1 MEQIY
6 IDKIKKEYEDIKGMV
21 ESNFA
26 EEDDDSISL
35 GRYKKIQR
43 VEDAYLRW
51 MMDERPQNI
60 EDWIVSYI
68 VEEII
73 DYSKDNVEIKETN
86 GILSYINEAPYEKY
100 QKLFGKRI
108 ADVPDPEEIY
118 ILYIDIET
126 KQKYFVKKSNRK
138 EFEESHNIIVPY
150 QSAWCDPDVDFERNY
165 TTVFLKRNEFIKEAI
180 YSNQEIATKRVLERY
195 PNQSTDMYEIKEA
208 KRKRVRELY
217 KKNGISYEE

>member
-60 EDWIVSYI
+60 EDWMVSY
-68 VEEII
+68 VTEEII
-73 DYSKDNVEIKETN
+73 DYSKDKIEIKETN
-86 GILSYINEAPYEKY
+86 GILSYINEEPYKKY

-108 ADVPDPEEIY
+108 SDAPDPEEMY
-118 ILYIDIET
+118 ILYIDIENRR
-126 KQKYFVKKSNRK
+126 KYFVRK
-138 EFEESHNIIVPY
+138 EDREVFEETHRVIVPY
-150 QSAWCDPDVDFERNY
+150 QSAWYDPGYDFERNY

-180 YSNQEIATKRVLERY
+180 HSNQEIATKRILERY

-208 KRKRVRELY
+208 KRKRVRKLY
-217 KKNGISYEE
+217 KKHGISYEE